1 MDQVRILDGR
11 DFFVADECLRMV
23 AAKQGYRI
31 LQPGQIIFHSLTGQ
45 DVNCIEIKGYS
56 VIRNNGRSRGWE
68 AEGISCTWI
77 YKDATS
83 PIWLKEFER
92 LMRQEGLLT

>member
-45 DVNCIEIKGYS
+45 DVNAIEIKGYS
-56 VIRNNGRSRGWE
+56 VIRKKYGGRYPD
-68 AEGISCTWI
+68 GISRTWI